1 MIGQNDVHVPACRYL
16 SNSDFC
22 PFEFSPNLRIEDK
35 ALLKHDQHSPRCFS
49 LHSINEDQSFKVGY
63 PNVGKSSLFNAF
75 VGRMHRKLTKESI
88 FLRRYEAMLSC
99 ARDETSTLVQHQFL
113 SCISMQSFLCA
124 VVIFQMFSTRVQT
137 AGSTVAA
144 AENFP
149 FCTIEPN
156 VVKAGMRQ
164 HSTSGIG
171 LLFGMVKV
179 TPLCLLCYNMPL
191 YYLVFRYAPKQQ

>member
-1 MIGQNDVHVPACRYL
+1 
-16 SNSDFC
+16 
-22 PFEFSPNLRIEDK
+22 
-35 ALLKHDQHSPRCFS
+35 
-49 LHSINEDQSFKVGY
+49 
-63 PNVGKSSLFNAF
+63 
-75 VGRMHRKLTKESI
+75 
-88 FLRRYEAMLSC
+88 MLSC
-99 ARDETSTLVQHQFL
+99 AGDETSTLVQHQFL

-164 HSTSGIG
+164 HLTSGID
-171 LLFGMVKV
+171 LLFE
-179 TPLCLLCYNMPL
+179 C
-191 YYLVFRYAPKQQ
+191 